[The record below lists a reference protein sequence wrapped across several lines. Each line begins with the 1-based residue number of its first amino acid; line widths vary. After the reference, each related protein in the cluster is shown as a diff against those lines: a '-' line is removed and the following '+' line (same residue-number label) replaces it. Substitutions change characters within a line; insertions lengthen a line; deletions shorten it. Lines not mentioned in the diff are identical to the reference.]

1 MKVEEKVKGQET
13 QIALISQGLTLK
25 KFPIIELGK

>member
-13 QIALISQGLTLK
+13 QIALTSWFWLK
-25 KFPIIELGK
+25 PFLIPFHRD